1 METIMIHETD
11 ADTTEIVTVAL
22 QMEGY
27 QVCRITDADEN
38 ILEMIRRHH
47 PKLVFLDYRP
57 GVYAGRR
64 IFHWIKAHFPK
75 LPVITA
81 SLNHGVPGGAF

>member
-11 ADTTEIVTVAL
+11 ADTTEVVTVAF

-27 QVCRITDADEN
+27 QVFRVTDADEN

-47 PKLVFLDYRP
+47 PRLVFLDYRP

-81 SLNHGVPGGAF
+81 SLNREFGGAF